1 MKIKINKKNRSRIQE
16 YSQYRKICPQTE
28 PVYLEILRSMDGEK
42 RLKTAFK
49 LYEIALNLSRQNVL
63 EQNPNI
69 TEKELKKIL
78 FKRFGYGPRRSTNKS
93 PG

>member
-1 MKIKINKKNRSRIQE
+1 MNKKNRSRIQE

-28 PVYLEILRSMDGEK
+28 PVYLEILRNMDGEK
-42 RLKTAFK
+42 RLKTSFE
-49 LYEIALNLSRQNVL
+49 LYEIALNLSRQSIL

-69 TEKELKKIL
+69 TEKELKQIL
-78 FKRFGYGPRRSTNKS
+78 FKRFGYDPRRFIDKS